1 MALSSIKD
9 IFSCKTNQEN
19 TKKDLKTGLLV
30 LFLYTAGI
38 IIVSS
43 FHELWFD
50 ETQAWLIARCAS
62 YKEILTYI
70 PHYEGHPPLWHLL
83 LSVFAKNGAPVDFT
97 LKAINTVFSVTAM
110 ALLIFRSPFPKIV
123 RYLLPFTFYFFYQY
137 GVLSRPYSL
146 AMVAFM
152 LLAIT
157 YKDRNAHPWR
167 YILVLSLLCLV
178 SAYGIML
185 AGGLCIVWTFE
196 ILSELIRNK
205 KMKFFW
211 KDMRFYS
218 LCFILALAIVLIIT
232 ILPADDCYYIG
243 VENEL
248 SFIDKLKSLSDY
260 EYFIILPFES
270 WSGLLMGSKGL
281 TDNIPLE
288 IAEAFCGLLMWSGLI
303 AITVKNKKLFTFILP
318 YSMMTAFMA
327 FKYSALHH
335 LGLGALFHI
344 FIFWIIIE
352 QNGEIVIPEF
362 IKKINKNVA
371 SPFIRKFAFAAAVF
385 VCAVPLVYSC
395 IASVSEIKELF
406 GLSCLAETIKEN
418 HLENAK
424 IFAGWTVKYEHEDDE
439 FEEDDYENSF
449 SKYMFMVLEIPSE
462 HPKVETN
469 RTYLIGAAA
478 MIEPY
483 FDKNIFM
490 NFNVEDPDILYMQYR
505 YKEDVDAVFAKWR
518 EKGLPDFIIAYCP
531 IDEVYS
537 AEDMEGVRYLPIKH
551 IKYASNIGKTGIE
564 ENYIYLYMRDDLFD
578 DYPQFKWVN
587 DQTGNVYERKT

>member
-19 TKKDLKTGLLV
+19 KKKDLKTGLLV

-43 FHELWFD
+43 FHELCFD
-50 ETQAWLIARCAS
+50 ETQAWLIAKCAS
-62 YKEILTYI
+62 YKELFTYI

-83 LSVFAKNGAPVDFT
+83 LSVFAKNGAPVAFT

-152 LLAIT
+152 LMAVT

-196 ILSELIRNK
+196 IISELIRNK

-218 LCFILALAIVLIIT
+218 LCFILVLAVVLIIT

-243 VENEL
+243 VDSSISIKEY
-248 SFIDKLKSLSDY
+248 LKERWCY
-260 EYFIILPFES
+260 EYMAVIPFDA
-270 WSGLLMGSKGL
+270 WSGLLIGGHGIE
-281 TDNIPLE
+281 NNPPLE
-288 IAEAFCGLLMWSGLI
+288 IIEVFCGLIVWVIISAFSLKNRKFFTFFLPYLLMTGFM
-303 AITVKNKKLFTFILP
+303 TVKYF
-318 YSMMTAFMA
+318 
-327 FKYSALHH
+327 ALHH
-335 LGLGALFHI
+335 LGLIALFHV
-344 FIFWIIIE
+344 FVFWIM
-352 QNGEIVIPEF
+352 GEEEGGIVVPEF
-362 IKKINKNVA
+362 MKKLNSKVT
-371 SPFIRKFAFAAAVF
+371 SRFVRKISAAVIAF
-385 VCAVPLVYSC
+385 VCLAPVIYSV
-395 IASVSEIKELF
+395 IASVYEVTWEV
-406 GLSCLAETIKEN
+406 GLSCLAQTIKEN
-418 HLENAK
+418 HLEDTK
-424 IFAGWTVKYEHEDDE
+424 IMVDWSFRNEEVEDS
-439 FEEDDYENSF
+439 ENENELNQ
-449 SKYMFMVLEIPSE
+449 YLFMTLEIPSE
-462 HPKVETN
+462 HPKFIDH
-469 RTYLIGAAA
+469 RTYLIGAAV

-490 NFNVEDPDILYMQYR
+490 NYNVDRPDALYMQYK
-505 YKEDVDAVFAKWR
+505 YKEDVEAVFAKWR
-518 EKGLPDFIIAYCP
+518 EKGLPDFIIGYCP
-531 IDEVYS
+531 IDEVYD
-537 AEDMEGVRYLPIKH
+537 EKTLEGVKYLPIEQV
-551 IKYASNIGKTGIE
+551 KYTTFIGKSGVSDK
-564 ENYIYLYMRDDLFD
+564 YVYLYMRDDLFD

>member
-1 MALSSIKD
+1 MDLSSIKD

-19 TKKDLKTGLLV
+19 KKKDLKTGLLV

-152 LLAIT
+152 LMAVT

-196 ILSELIRNK
+196 IISELIRNK

-218 LCFILALAIVLIIT
+218 LCFILVLAVVLIIM
-232 ILPADDCYYIG
+232 IIPAEDCYYLGI
-243 VENEL
+243 ENDSAL
-248 SFIDKLKSLSDY
+248 IDKLKNGLY
-260 EYFIILPFES
+260 YILFLIIPFES
-270 WSGLLMGSKGL
+270 WSGIVMNSNTFSLPSEIIEGIFGFGMWVGL
-281 TDNIPLE
+281 S
-288 IAEAFCGLLMWSGLI
+288 AF
-303 AITVKNKKLFTFILP
+303 AAKNKKFFTFFLP
-318 YSMMTAFMA
+318 YFIMSAFMSI
-327 FKYSALHH
+327 KYVSLHH
-335 LGLGALFHI
+335 LGMSALYHI

-352 QNGEIVIPEF
+352 QEGKIAVPEF
-362 IKKINKNVA
+362 IKKINSKLTSTFV
-371 SPFIRKFAFAAAVF
+371 RKFVF
-385 VCAVPLVYSC
+385 VGGLLICFAPVIYSG
-395 IASVSEIKELF
+395 IASILDIKETF
-406 GLSCLAETIKEN
+406 GLSCLAKTIKDN
-418 HLENAK
+418 HLEDTK
-424 IFAGWTVKYEHEDDE
+424 IMVAWSVEYEKDEDSDE
-439 FEEDDYENSF
+439 EEGFDPYIFKKFE
-449 SKYMFMVLEIPSE
+449 LPSA
-462 HPKVETN
+462 HKPIKRHN
-469 RTYLIGAAA
+469 TYIMGAAE

-483 FDKNIFM
+483 FEKNIFM
-490 NFNVEDPDILYMQYR
+490 NYNVDCPDDLYMHYK
-505 YKEDVDAVFAKWR
+505 YKEDYEAVFEKWR
-518 EKGLPDFIIAYCP
+518 EKGLPDFIIGYCAL
-531 IDEVYS
+531 DEVYD
-537 AEDMEGVRYLPIKH
+537 EKTLEGVRYLPVESVN
-551 IKYASNIGKTGIE
+551 YAHYICKTGIE
-564 ENYIYLYMRDDLFD
+564 ESHIYLYMRDDLFD

-587 DQTGNVYERKT
+587 DQTGNVYERKPQKNE